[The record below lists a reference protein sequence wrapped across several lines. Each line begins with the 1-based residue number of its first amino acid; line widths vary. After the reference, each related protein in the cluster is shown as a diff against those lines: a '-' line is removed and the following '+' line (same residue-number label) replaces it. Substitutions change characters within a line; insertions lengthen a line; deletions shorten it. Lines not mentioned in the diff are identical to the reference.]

1 MSLTVLSDKGWENWF
16 CTYIKIAYPF
26 RSRNNF
32 PLLFIFPANNFVG
45 FFVNCINSWR
55 VGCSRLGFS
64 DKKIENQKLIL
75 QELVMGP
82 YCIQYN
88 ELSSLDYFLT
98 GSFLFSLIAVSVVG
112 SNFQQL
118 WQLCHTI
125 AYTLNKLQVLDEK
138 SLMQSMADIS
148 KPQWH
153 QFWIFSWGEGDN
165 LMW

>member
-1 MSLTVLSDKGWENWF
+1 
-16 CTYIKIAYPF
+16 
-26 RSRNNF
+26 
-32 PLLFIFPANNFVG
+32 
-45 FFVNCINSWR
+45 
-55 VGCSRLGFS
+55 
-64 DKKIENQKLIL
+64 
-75 QELVMGP
+75 MGP

-148 KPQWH
+148 KPQV
-153 QFWIFSWGEGDN
+153 
-165 LMW
+165 